1 MHEFDRLPQLT
12 TRNTM
17 INVKLRWHPCGSF
30 TVPLLISS
38 ASERSYIHR
47 KLFSQ
52 VSVLQLENAEL
63 FWTLLSL
70 GCPQRCNVVGG
81 WSSALLSCLEFDF
94 LQSSQEVPTKSQD
107 MCCLMVCWVPPAVSV
122 EDCQGEKIL
131 GLNVINLWTL
141 LEMGFLNI

>member
-47 KLFSQ
+47 KLFSR
-52 VSVLQLENAEL
+52 VSVIAGE
-63 FWTLLSL
+63 
-70 GCPQRCNVVGG
+70 RR
-81 WSSALLSCLEFDF
+81 ALLDF
-94 LQSSQEVPTKSQD
+94 TKPRMSAEV
-107 MCCLMVCWVPPAVSV
+107 
-122 EDCQGEKIL
+122 
-131 GLNVINLWTL
+131 
-141 LEMGFLNI
+141 